1 ILDHRSSFCNS
12 RFVVDSVLY
21 KNSTKRS
28 NRKNQEVEKKKA
40 SFSGAGL
47 RVCDLTNTPNTSEI
61 VERF

>member
-1 ILDHRSSFCNS
+1 MT
-12 RFVVDSVLY
+12 
-21 KNSTKRS
+21 KNNLKIVKSG
-28 NRKNQEVEKKKA
+28 KNQEVEKKKA